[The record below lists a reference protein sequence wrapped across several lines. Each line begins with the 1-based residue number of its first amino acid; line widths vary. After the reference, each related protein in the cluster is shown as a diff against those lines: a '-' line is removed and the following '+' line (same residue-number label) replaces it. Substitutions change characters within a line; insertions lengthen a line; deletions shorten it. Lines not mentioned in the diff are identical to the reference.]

1 MPHEHAAAPIP
12 RPNAIRAHLP
22 GFIYDADV
30 IPTKEACSSR
40 SWRAKFKIMTAIIP
54 MTPAVLAAF
63 EREYALGN
71 YGNAHP
77 KLVITLELVPPPE
90 ERVDGWFMVAA
101 GEGSRA
107 ATTDI
112 ELCAKDED
120 GADVGTF
127 LRWDNRD
134 NDLWGL
140 VVWLRPGEDPEA
152 WKARSRKVAID
163 MFVGDLVKQGIAV
176 APPADASEVLQ

>member
-1 MPHEHAAAPIP
+1 MPHDHAAAPVP
-12 RPNAIRAHLP
+12 RPNAFTPHIP
-22 GFIYDADV
+22 GFIYDAEV
-30 IPTKEACSSR
+30 IATREACAWR
-40 SWRAKFKIMTAIIP
+40 SWRAKFHMMAAIIP
-54 MTPAVLAAF
+54 LSPPAFAMFVA
-63 EREYALGN
+63 EYQLGN
-71 YGNAHP
+71 FGSNP
-77 KLVITLELVPPPE
+77 KLVISLELVPPQA

-107 ATTDI
+107 ATTDND
-112 ELCAKDED
+112 LCAKDDD

-176 APPADASEVLQ
+176 PAPAEEVLQ